1 MTHFTWIL
9 SLSRSMASWCLSKAL
24 LGRWFVAVLPGESA
38 AGTHSTDSLLFLHG
52 FAELPHTQVAA
63 HLKPASRQTHPRNFP
78 LFLLQV
84 FLHWQ
89 VCSKSLQTLCLLHTY
104 WEILPKSM
112 ELTTREPS
120 RSSFLVTRCFDV
132 NPLYDLL
139 ETRNS
144 LSVLQQ
150 HHYPRYLSSH

>member
-1 MTHFTWIL
+1 MPEEL
-9 SLSRSMASWCLSKAL
+9 
-24 LGRWFVAVLPGESA
+24 A
-38 AGTHSTDSLLFLHG
+38 AGVDSTDSLLFLQG

-89 VCSKSLQTLCLLHTY
+89 VCSKSLEKSMFITTY
-104 WEILPKSM
+104 WQLLPKSM

-120 RSSFLVTRCFDV
+120 REVPGNAVFRCDTAIR
-132 NPLYDLL
+132 PTGD
-139 ETRNS
+139 
-144 LSVLQQ
+144 
-150 HHYPRYLSSH
+150 P